1 VHKARS
7 LAWGTLGL
15 TAILALGAC
24 GGQSAGADASPGATD
39 GLAGSGKT
47 ITVWGMAD
55 DLSDATIA
63 AINAKFTEK
72 TGAEVKVEVQAWD
85 GITTKV
91 TTALSTSTPPDVM
104 DLGNTQIP
112 GYAANGGLLDLT
124 DHKADLEQGQ
134 KWLGGLADPAT
145 VDGALYGVPSFAGS
159 RAVIYNKTMWAAA
172 GVTQVPTTY
181 EELTAALDAVAA
193 ANQAPDFSAFYLPGQ
208 YWYAGLPFIWDAGG
222 GIAELKD
229 GKWTATFSSPESQK
243 GISDFKEF
251 QNAYST
257 KASQTLYI
265 HAPEQNQLFAD
276 GKTSAIFYTAA
287 SISKIIAANPAL
299 TEADLGTFPL
309 PGKSGS
315 AAPVSLGGS
324 DWGIAAKSQNQE
336 LALEWVKIAV
346 SPEIQSTYVYGKD
359 GWIPNSE
366 EGIKAAMAT
375 DMPELTKGFFQAAL
389 NSRSTPAAANWP
401 TIESDNT
408 LQDLFS
414 AVASGSKTTEDAAKA
429 VDAHVASVLNGN

>member
-15 TAILALGAC
+15 VAVLALGAC
-24 GGQSAGADASPGATD
+24 GGTSAGADASSGATD
-39 GLAGSGKT
+39 AGSGKT

-55 DLSDATIA
+55 DLSNATLA
-63 AINAKFTEK
+63 AINAKFTQK

-159 RAVIYNKTMWAAA
+159 RAVIYNKKMWAAA
-172 GVTQVPTTY
+172 GVTQVPKTY
-181 EELTAALDAVAA
+181 AELTAALDAVAA
-193 ANQAPDFSAFYLPGQ
+193 ANRAPDFSAFYLPGQ

-222 GIAELKD
+222 DIASFKD
-229 GKWTATFSSPESQK
+229 GKWTSAFSSPEAQK
-243 GISDFKEF
+243 GIADFKKF

-265 HAPEQNQLFAD
+265 HTPEQNQLFAD
-276 GKTSAIFYTAA
+276 
-287 SISKIIAANPAL
+287 
-299 TEADLGTFPL
+299 
-309 PGKSGS
+309 
-315 AAPVSLGGS
+315 
-324 DWGIAAKSQNQE
+324 
-336 LALEWVKIAV
+336 
-346 SPEIQSTYVYGKD
+346 VY
-359 GWIPNSE
+359 
-366 EGIKAAMAT
+366 
-375 DMPELTKGFFQAAL
+375 
-389 NSRSTPAAANWP
+389 
-401 TIESDNT
+401 
-408 LQDLFS
+408 
-414 AVASGSKTTEDAAKA
+414 
-429 VDAHVASVLNGN
+429 